1 MKNLLLS
8 TAIGDIAGMP
18 YEFRGKK
25 AFHCNYSAP
34 PTGIDNRLTVLQQQ
48 G

>member
-1 MKNLLLS
+1 M
-8 TAIGDIAGMP
+8 M
-18 YEFRGKK
+18 EFFGKINVTEVSR
-25 AFHCNYSAP
+25 NYSAP